1 MKVVQEHIHLPGRSL
16 RFLNL
21 SLGAFRAKRHRHPQI
36 ELTWI
41 EHGTGVRFVGDS
53 AEAFGP
59 GDMVLLGSD
68 LAHTWISTPVADDR
82 PLRAKVIQFEPAG
95 LQHAPIPELQPLIE
109 LTRLAR
115 RGLRVTAEAHAQA
128 ARLLLAMEGASP
140 LERFLGL
147 LQILQ
152 ALAQHPEDLQPITS
166 APSSA
171 DGGTDAARKR
181 RIDRVLEWVRAH
193 LDEPLS
199 AHDAAKVAHVTPAA
213 FARFFRREMGK
224 TLADYVNEI
233 RCAQACVLL
242 RSSDEPVN
250 RIAVECGFGAGSNF
264 SRRFRQAV
272 GLTPRAY
279 RKFGL

>member
-1 MKVVQEHIHLPGRSL
+1 MRVVQEHIHLPGKSL

-21 SLGAFRAKRHRHPQI
+21 SLGAFRAKRHRHPQV

-53 AEAFGP
+53 AEVFGP

-68 LAHTWISTPVADDR
+68 LAHTWISSPVADSGL
-82 PLRAKVIQFEPAG
+82 LRAKVIQFEPDW
-95 LQHAPIPELQPLIE
+95 LQRSPVPELQPLTE
-109 LTRLAR
+109 LTQLAR
-115 RGLRVTAEAHAQA
+115 RGLRITGEAQA
-128 ARLLLAMEGASP
+128 QTARMLQAMEDASA

-147 LQILQ
+147 LQILHV
-152 ALAQHPEDLQPITS
+152 LAQRPADLRPIAN
-166 APSSA
+166 APGWAPGES
-171 DGGTDAARKR
+171 DPARHR
-181 RIDRVLEWVRAH
+181 RIDRVLEWVRSH

-199 AHDAAKVAHVTPAA
+199 ARQAAKVAHVTPAA

-242 RSSDEPVN
+242 RGSDEPVAQ
-250 RIAVECGFGAGSNF
+250 IALRCGFGASSHFN
-264 SRRFRQAV
+264 RRFRQV
-272 GLTPRAY
+272 TGLTPRAY
-279 RKFGL
+279 RKHL